1 MILNVVKSSQRR
13 LGRQG
18 ILSWLKRQSELL
30 GHVMFRDLK
39 EVFAKSLLVILSST
53 CRRY

>member
-1 MILNVVKSSQRR
+1 
-13 LGRQG
+13 
-18 ILSWLKRQSELL
+18 
-30 GHVMFRDLK
+30 MFRDLK